1 MRSLTSR
8 EKLLLTLC
16 LLTLFVMGNLIGLQ
30 RVTGGL
36 RKSGA
41 ALANLKTEEIE
52 QRSWLAERTGQWDD
66 PVERGRWI
74 DANMPVMKSAGKDQG
89 QLLEKLQTE
98 AFDRKLRL
106 ERQNL
111 LEPQSTQFYQEVSV
125 NVIVRGDLAKI
136 NEWLTTL
143 QSPETFY
150 VVKNLELA
158 LDTNSKE
165 KEPQARCN
173 LTVARWFQPAGDD
186 S

>member
-16 LLTLFVMGNLIGLQ
+16 LGTLFIMANLIGLQ
-30 RVTGGL
+30 RIVGGL
-36 RKSGA
+36 RKSGS
-41 ALANLKTEEIE
+41 ALDGLKQEEIE
-52 QRSWLAERTGQWDD
+52 QRSWLAERTGEWDD
-66 PVERGRWI
+66 PIERGKWI
-74 DANMPVMKSAGKDQG
+74 DENMPTLQSAGKDQG
-89 QLLEKLQTE
+89 QLLEKLQNE
-98 AFDRKLRL
+98 AFERKLEL

-111 LEPQSTQFYQEVSV
+111 LEPQSTEFYQEVSV
-125 NVIVRGDLAKI
+125 NIIVRGDLAAI

-143 QSPETFY
+143 QKPEEFY

-158 LDTNSKE
+158 LDTKSRE

-173 LTVARWFQPAGDD
+173 LTVARWFKPANAD